1 MARQM
6 VMRVENLFPFLVME
20 PFLPLDLMKMME
32 MEIVQDTL
40 EYTTGMVV
48 HGYNVDLI

>member
-1 MARQM
+1 MIG
-6 VMRVENLFPFLVME
+6 VENPFPFLVME
-20 PFLPLDLMKMME
+20 PFLLLELMKMME
-32 MEIVQDTL
+32 MEIKEDTL